1 MVGEHLCC
9 FKQVSITKY
18 NDFGPPS
25 GRNTYPLLKR
35 NMSPPADLHSHKLI
49 VRLLDRDEK
58 TRENRPEM
66 GFERYV
72 KKKVKASNMV
82 SIENEL
88 LFKLVVRNFKEFNA
102 KPPPGKKFGKSSRQ
116 RLFEEWAEQVTALG
130 ISTRSP
136 EQIQEKVRKAI
147 ERCRRSIMIES
158 RRLNG
163 LVDDS
168 ALPLIELPYYLKPL
182 RQALLT
188 GDDGGGSSTVSNEE
202 ESDSFFVDVKPLP
215 PSEESAITVTSM
227 LHTPSNSNSC
237 DAASPASAR
246 SPRVEPQPAQEEMHV
261 STISPFFAGPST
273 VPVETVKKTNNE
285 TDPEADMRLSLMEAE
300 IKAAQMKKAYYAKKM
315 QLVDAQLELTILQ
328 IQQQR
333 KRAASSDLS
342 NGK

>member
-1 MVGEHLCC
+1 
-9 FKQVSITKY
+9 
-18 NDFGPPS
+18 
-25 GRNTYPLLKR
+25 
-35 NMSPPADLHSHKLI
+35 MSPPADLNSHKLI

-58 TRENRPEM
+58 TRETRPEM
-66 GFERYV
+66 GFDRYV

-202 ESDSFFVDVKPLP
+202 ENDSFFVDVKPLP
-215 PSEESAITVTSM
+215 PSEESSAFTVTSM

-246 SPRVEPQPAQEEMHV
+246 SPCVEAQPVQDEVHV
-261 STISPFFAGPST
+261 STISPFFAGPSS

-285 TDPEADMRLSLMEAE
+285 SDAEADMRISLMEAE

-333 KRAASSDLS
+333 KRTASSDLS
-342 NGK
+342 NEK